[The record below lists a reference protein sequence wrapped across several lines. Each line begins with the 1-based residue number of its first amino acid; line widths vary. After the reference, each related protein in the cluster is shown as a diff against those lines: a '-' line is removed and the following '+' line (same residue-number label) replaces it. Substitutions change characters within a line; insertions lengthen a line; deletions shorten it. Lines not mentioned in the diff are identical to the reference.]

1 MNNYYVIPAL
11 GLAVQ
16 VKKFNDKKIQ
26 SAYVVNGNWNLV
38 RGDKFWYALNV
49 SDSDPEKGYV
59 NKWEIDLW
67 SDNYVKIPENKQKY
81 YGEAIAYGIA
91 VLNMWKKL
99 IPSGPYCY
107 DSKTCPF
114 WGKDSSRPQQE
125 SGFCTLLNRNDWD
138 EGAGIPLLSDRV
150 KECGINNERDWDVD

>member
-1 MNNYYVIPAL
+1 MDNYYVIPAL

-26 SAYVVNGNWNLV
+26 SAYVINGNWNLV

-91 VLNMWKKL
+91 VLDMWKKL

-107 DSKTCPF
+107 DSKVCPF
-114 WGKDSSRPQQE
+114 WGKD
-125 SGFCTLLNRNDWD
+125 
-138 EGAGIPLLSDRV
+138 
-150 KECGINNERDWDVD
+150 